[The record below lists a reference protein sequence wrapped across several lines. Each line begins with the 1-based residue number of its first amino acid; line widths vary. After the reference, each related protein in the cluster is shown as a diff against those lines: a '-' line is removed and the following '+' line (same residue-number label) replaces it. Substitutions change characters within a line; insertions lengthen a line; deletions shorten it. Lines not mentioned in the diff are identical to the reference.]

1 MCIRDSFQTAPAVE
15 GAVGDVHNHARS
27 DDLGGDDLTIGR
39 EFDEAEFS
47 AQQYHGFIL
56 GGIGMA
62 VGLDIGVGLQGVE
75 QPMAGVFVC
84 GVQIM
89 IEASPGSGGGP
100 DGEVVQKG
108 GAKRA
113 NTGGC
118 HAGKR

>member
-1 MCIRDSFQTAPAVE
+1 
-15 GAVGDVHNHARS
+15 
-27 DDLGGDDLTIGR
+27 
-39 EFDEAEFS
+39 
-47 AQQYHGFIL
+47 
-56 GGIGMA
+56 MA

-108 GAKRA
+108 GAKREYGRLSCGQEV
-113 NTGGC
+113 TELTRV
-118 HAGKR
+118 GKPRIDGVRETINA